1 MYTFLC
7 TFINTYQFS
16 NLIQTISVLVLKV
29 SIGGWPVRQEE
40 QAPILR
46 IGASPHKGNQPTD
59 NNYAGSKIVD

>member
-1 MYTFLC
+1 M
-7 TFINTYQFS
+7 
-16 NLIQTISVLVLKV
+16 IQTISVLVLKV

-59 NNYAGSKIVD
+59 NNYAGSKIVN